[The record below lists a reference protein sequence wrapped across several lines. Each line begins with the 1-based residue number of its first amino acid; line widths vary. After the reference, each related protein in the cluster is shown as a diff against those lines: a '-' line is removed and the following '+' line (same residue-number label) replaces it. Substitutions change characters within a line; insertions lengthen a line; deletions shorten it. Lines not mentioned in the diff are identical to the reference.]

1 MRFKICYLVCLFF
14 KFNLVFG
21 GLPLSSFNLTLDQ
34 IEKLKNGNDES
45 LGLAKDLINDA
56 LKEYVKE
63 GNLDIVIENNDIV
76 IDAAFDDRVLKDGCS
91 VKLLALNPRAKGTIQ
106 RSSKLMADIY
116 DGDFS
121 LGEFSAAAK
130 ADLDV
135 QLDLNLDF
143 RAQIG
148 AKIFGKCRK
157 IGRDTLGIDL
167 KTSGKAIIAVALEA
181 TDVAIGPNLENIKFK
196 LNLNILGRLENWNV
210 DDLDV
215 SKCQVKLFNRV
226 KIGSYCSAAK
236 TLIQKTLQGYINK
249 WTEFEAPRLIEKLE
263 RKLQSRIGEEIVIP
277 LNLNFE
283 DDLEFDDDEYIF
295 S

>member
-1 MRFKICYLVCLFF
+1 MTHSILYVSCVFIQLS
-14 KFNLVFG
+14 LVFG

-34 IEKLKNGNDES
+34 IEKLRSGDDES
-45 LGLAKDLINDA
+45 LSLAKDIINDA

-63 GNLDIVIENNDIV
+63 GNVDIVIEDNDII
-76 IDAAFDDRVLKDGCS
+76 IDAAFDDRVLKDRCS
-91 VKLLALNPRAKGTIQ
+91 LKLFALNPKARGTIK
-106 RSSKLMADIY
+106 RSSKLQADIY

-121 LGEFSAAAK
+121 FGEFSAAAK

-135 QLDLNLDF
+135 QLDLIFDF
-143 RAQIG
+143 RAQVG

-167 KTSGKAIIAVALEA
+167 KTSGKAVVAVALEG
-181 TDVAIGPNLENIKFK
+181 TDITIGPNLENIKFK
-196 LNLNILGRLENWNV
+196 LNLSILGRLDNWNV

-226 KIGSYCSAAK
+226 EIGSYCSAAK
-236 TLIQKTLQGYINK
+236 TLIQKALQGYINK
-249 WTEFEAPRLIEKLE
+249 WTKVEAPKLIEKLE
-263 RKLQSRIGEEIVIP
+263 RKIQSKVGDEIVIP
-277 LNLNFE
+277 LNFNMEEDLNF
-283 DDLEFDDDEYIF
+283 DDEIF